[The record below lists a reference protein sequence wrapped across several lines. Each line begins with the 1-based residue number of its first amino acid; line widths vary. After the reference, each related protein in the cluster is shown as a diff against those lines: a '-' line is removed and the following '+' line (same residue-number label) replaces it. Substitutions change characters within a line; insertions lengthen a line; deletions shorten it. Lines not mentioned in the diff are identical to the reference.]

1 MFGNEYARSFY
12 SKFWTIHL
20 IACTEIKASDLLAKQ
35 TVLDS
40 LERLL
45 TYFKNLFFRKSVSRY
60 SPFTHAN
67 EGKRLRNLICIRKQ
81 DLFFFSIFPTSLS
94 CRAESTSVSALV
106 DCLFCHLIRVNS
118 YFCFIITASQF
129 NHIQRFRV
137 FCVSGPTAITDV
149 NFKVS
154 KHWIKSD
161 LDAPIAFFFVMQC
174 L

>member
-1 MFGNEYARSFY
+1 MFGNDYARSFY
-12 SKFWTIHL
+12 SKPLDDTLNSLRRDRSEWP
-20 IACTEIKASDLLAKQ
+20 LANW
-35 TVLDS
+35 TVLES

-45 TYFKNLFFRKSVSRY
+45 TYFKNLFFGKAFPD

-67 EGKRLRNLICIRKQ
+67 EGKRVRNLICIRKQ

-129 NHIQRFRV
+129 NHIKRFRV
-137 FCVSGPTAITDV
+137 FCVSGPTAIIDV

-154 KHWIKSD
+154 KHWIRSD
-161 LDAPIAFFFVMQC
+161 LDAPIA
-174 L
+174 